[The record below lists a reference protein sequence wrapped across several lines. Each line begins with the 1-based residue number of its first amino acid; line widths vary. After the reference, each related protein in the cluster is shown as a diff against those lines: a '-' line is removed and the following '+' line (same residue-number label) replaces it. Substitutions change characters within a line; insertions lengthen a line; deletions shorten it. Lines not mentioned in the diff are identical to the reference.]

1 MILERLKAMGD
12 FTHQERAVAEY
23 MLAHMEDI
31 QGMSSD
37 ELAKASYT
45 SKATVVRLCKK
56 LGAAGYQE
64 LKYQLISEMVQNIRV
79 NQLLSKEPITE
90 KSTYSEILD
99 TLPHLYDKAITDT
112 RLCMDKN
119 VMTRI
124 FNRIQGASRI
134 DIYGS
139 GISYILA
146 QSAAF
151 KFATLGMECT
161 AYEGVNGH
169 YLSAAKK
176 QKSVSFVITFTG
188 ANRSMI
194 DVARYLKLTTD
205 TYVVGILGRHNDKIR
220 EWCDE
225 YVAIPSRDSLLSMK
239 VVTSFT
245 ATTYVLDIFFSMY
258 LARHYEQHVQ
268 SSLEMVCHE
277 SLRTAVDYWS
287 LRELPEEDGQEEKA
301 AAEDG
306 QEKKQPKTPQKGS
319 NKAGN

>member
-1 MILERLKAMGD
+1 MILERLKEMKG
-12 FTHQERAVAEY
+12 FTHQEQAVAQYILSQVEN
-23 MLAHMEDI
+23 I

-56 LGAAGYQE
+56 LGVAGYQE
-64 LKYQLISEMVQNIRV
+64 LKYELISEMIQNIRV
-79 NQLLSKEPITE
+79 NQLLSQEPITE

-112 RLCMDKN
+112 KLCMDKN
-119 VMTRI
+119 VMIRI
-124 FNRIQGASRI
+124 FNRIQVADRI

-194 DVARYLKLTTD
+194 DVARYLKSTTD
-205 TYVVGILGRHNDKIR
+205 TYVVGIVGRHNDEIR
-220 EWCDE
+220 KWCNE
-225 YVAIPSRDSLLSMK
+225 YVEIPSRDSLLSLK

-258 LARHYEQHVQ
+258 LSRHYEQHVR

-277 SLRTAVDYWS
+277 SLRTAVDYWNM
-287 LRELPEEDGQEEKA
+287 RELPQESQQKEGEEK
-301 AAEDG
+301 
-306 QEKKQPKTPQKGS
+306 
-319 NKAGN
+319 

>member
-1 MILERLKAMGD
+1 MILEQLKAMEG
-12 FTHQERAVAEY
+12 FTHQEKAVAQY
-23 MLAHMEDI
+23 ILDQMESI
-31 QGMSSD
+31 QSMTSE

-56 LGAAGYQE
+56 VGVNGYQE
-64 LKYQLISEMVQNIRV
+64 MKFQLVSEMVENIRV
-79 NQLLSKEPITE
+79 NQLLNKEPITNE
-90 KSTYSEILD
+90 SSYQDILD
-99 TLPHLYDKAITDT
+99 TLPKLYDKAITDT

-119 VMTRI
+119 VMIRV
-124 FNRIQGASRI
+124 FNRIKAASRI

-151 KFATLGMECT
+151 KFATLGMECH
-161 AYEGVNGH
+161 AYEAVNAH

-176 QKSVSFVITFTG
+176 QKSVSFLITFTG

-194 DVARYLKLTTD
+194 DVARYLKQTTD
-205 TYVVGILGRHNDKIR
+205 TYVVGIVGRHHQEIK

-225 YVAIPSRDSLLSMK
+225 IVEIPSRDSLLSLK

-258 LARHYEQHVQ
+258 LAQHYESHVR

-277 SLRTAVDYWS
+277 SLRTAVDYWNMS
-287 LRELPEEDGQEEKA
+287 DLP
-301 AAEDG
+301 
-306 QEKKQPKTPQKGS
+306 
-319 NKAGN
+319 

>member
-1 MILERLKAMGD
+1 MILERLKAKEG
-12 FTHQERAVAEY
+12 FTHQEQAVAEY
-23 MLAHMEDI
+23 ILKHMEDI
-31 QGMSSD
+31 QGMSSE
-37 ELAKASYT
+37 ELARASYA
-45 SKATVVRLCKK
+45 SKATVIRLCKK
-56 LGAAGYQE
+56 LGVAGYPE
-64 LKYQLISEMVQNIRV
+64 LKYQLVSEMVQNIRV

-90 KSTYSEILD
+90 RSTYQDILM
-99 TLPHLYDKAITDT
+99 TLPKLYDKAITDT

-119 VMTRI
+119 VVTRV
-124 FNRIQGASRI
+124 FNRIKMADRI

-151 KFATLGMECT
+151 KFATLGLECS
-161 AYEGVNGH
+161 AYESVNAH

-194 DVARYLKLTTD
+194 DVARYLKMTTD
-205 TYVVGILGRHNDKIR
+205 TCVVGIIGRHNEEMKK
-220 EWCDE
+220 WCDE
-225 YVAIPSRDSLLSMK
+225 VVEIPSRDSLLSLK

-258 LARHYEQHVQ
+258 LALHYEEHVQ

-287 LRELPEEDGQEEKA
+287 LRELPEEMESDTKHDMEAEINKKA
-301 AAEDG
+301 NGRRHLDMI
-306 QEKKQPKTPQKGS
+306 
-319 NKAGN
+319 